1 MWLQELRSVRRRLED
16 RLLCGSGTGCALQVT
31 RAGLELD
38 VEQLQEAKDE
48 LTQQLQLAVQEGS
61 DRAALE
67 VRSHLNEI
75 LPQCCTFETCVC
87 SWKLRCAH

>member
-1 MWLQELRSVRRRLED
+1 MWLQELRSARRRLED
-16 RLLCGSGTGCALQVT
+16 RLLCGSGNGCALQDT

-48 LTQQLQLAVQEGS
+48 LAQQLQLAVHEGF

-67 VRSHLNEI
+67 VASHLHGTW
-75 LPQCCTFETCVC
+75 LHV
-87 SWKLRCAH
+87 